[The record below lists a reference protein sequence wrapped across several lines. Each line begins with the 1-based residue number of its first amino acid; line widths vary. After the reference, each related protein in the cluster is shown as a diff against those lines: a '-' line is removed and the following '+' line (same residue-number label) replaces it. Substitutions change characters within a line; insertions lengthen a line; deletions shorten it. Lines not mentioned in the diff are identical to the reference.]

1 VSEGEESMGKRKIN
15 NFKLLVVLSFIIGFG
30 ISVVPG
36 YSAEERIPKIGPV
49 RMNAHPSTLEGKT
62 VLLRWNGKYNGDKFL
77 SRVGELLI
85 EQVKDL
91 KVIKMWEV
99 DSSTAIISKKM
110 EVSEQI
116 ASKIATLKSNI
127 VISAQAD

>member
-1 VSEGEESMGKRKIN
+1 MGKRKIN

-30 ISVVPG
+30 ISMVPG
-36 YSAEERIPKIGPV
+36 YSAEESIPKIGPV
-49 RMNAHPSTLEGKT
+49 RMNAHPSTFEGKT
-62 VLLRWNGKYNGDKFL
+62 VLLRWNGKYNGDNFL

-110 EVSEQI
+110 EVGDQI
-116 ASKIATLKSNI
+116 ASRIAMLKPNI